1 MMIYLFLPI
10 GSSSGW
16 GICGKYLSLE
26 LSRLGEVC
34 IVTELQIT
42 SDNIGDEL
50 EQFAISHI
58 PLHVIDARTFDRS
71 KTYMV
76 KGVAIRTLNDFD
88 LGLWLGNIQTEKT
101 IGYTFYYGSPLSQEQ
116 YDSAKRLEFVI
127 AGSSFCEEQLNKAG
141 IEKTKTI
148 IQGINPQIFNPMNS
162 EKSLFRDRFVV
173 FSGGK
178 LEFRKGQDIVIR
190 AFKIFSD
197 KHPEALLVNSWF
209 NLWEFSLKTMAAST
223 VIDFT
228 FDCKNYMASMINLYK
243 INALGNDK
251 VITLPIKPSF
261 QLAHIYK
268 NTDIGLFPNRCE
280 GGTNL
285 MLMEYMA
292 CGKPVIA
299 SSQTGHADIVN
310 QDNAFSVET
319 CTPVKIRQGDLSQY
333 QGWVEPDID
342 EIVAHLERAYDH
354 PEECKQKGG
363 AAGRFLSGLTWEKAA
378 REFYETAM
386 EFI

>member
-50 EQFAISHI
+50 EQFAFSHI

-173 FSGGK
+173 
-178 LEFRKGQDIVIR
+178 LVEN
-190 AFKIFSD
+190 FK
-197 KHPEALLVNSWF
+197 K
-209 NLWEFSLKTMAAST
+209 
-223 VIDFT
+223 
-228 FDCKNYMASMINLYK
+228 
-243 INALGNDK
+243 
-251 VITLPIKPSF
+251 
-261 QLAHIYK
+261 
-268 NTDIGLFPNRCE
+268 
-280 GGTNL
+280 
-285 MLMEYMA
+285 
-292 CGKPVIA
+292 
-299 SSQTGHADIVN
+299 
-310 QDNAFSVET
+310 
-319 CTPVKIRQGDLSQY
+319 
-333 QGWVEPDID
+333 
-342 EIVAHLERAYDH
+342 
-354 PEECKQKGG
+354 
-363 AAGRFLSGLTWEKAA
+363 
-378 REFYETAM
+378 
-386 EFI
+386 